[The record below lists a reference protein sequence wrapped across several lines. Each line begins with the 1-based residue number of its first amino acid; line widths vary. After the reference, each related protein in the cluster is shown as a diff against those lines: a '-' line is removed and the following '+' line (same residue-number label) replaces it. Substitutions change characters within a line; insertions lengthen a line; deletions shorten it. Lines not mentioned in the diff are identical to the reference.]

1 MRLAVLGAAGR
12 TGARVV
18 AAALARGHEVRAL
31 VRGEPPASLQRSG
44 VVIVRGDARQLA
56 SVASLVAGSDAVIA
70 ALGPSRRSIIL
81 AAESMRHVVTACHRH
96 GVGTIVALSGA
107 LVPLPDERRSLR
119 QRLRWG
125 LAQLLAR
132 PVTEDKLAE
141 RDALLASG
149 LRWVLARPPRLRERP
164 DASLAIRFDRPEV
177 GHISRDALARFLLD
191 QAESPT
197 LAGRAPYVSARG
209 AR

>member
-1 MRLAVLGAAGR
+1 M
-12 TGARVV
+12 
-18 AAALARGHEVRAL
+18 
-31 VRGEPPASLQRSG
+31 RGEPPASLQRSG
-44 VVIVRGDARQLA
+44 VVIVRGDARELA
-56 SVASLVAGSDAVIA
+56 SVTSLVAGSEAVIV

-81 AAESMRHVVTACHRH
+81 AAESMRHVVSACHIH

-125 LAQLLAR
+125 LAQLIAR

-149 LRWVLARPPRLRERP
+149 LC
-164 DASLAIRFDRPEV
+164 V
-177 GHISRDALARFLLD
+177 GKTNGVGPSRAKF
-191 QAESPT
+191 EEG
-197 LAGRAPYVSARG
+197 AGRGLVAVRG
-209 AR
+209 VTKGRRRASW